1 MKAHARTASRCSIVM
16 VTLSVL
22 LSLASA
28 ADNGTSLYRTKC
40 AQCHGKSGEGK
51 PSISAPSLLS
61 NEVKEMSDEK
71 IRDFITTRAN
81 GEMER
86 SAAHTFS
93 KKRLTEDQIT
103 RIVAAIREM
112 QERHH

>member
-1 MKAHARTASRCSIVM
+1 MKAHARAARRCGIAM
-16 VTLSVL
+16 LSVL

-28 ADNGTSLYRTKC
+28 TDNGASLYQTKC

-51 PSISAPSLLS
+51 PSIKAPNLVS
-61 NEVKEMSDEK
+61 NQAKRMSDEK

-86 SAAHTFS
+86 NPSHTFS
-93 KKRLTEDQIT
+93 KKRLTENEIA
-103 RIVAAIREM
+103 RIIADIRRM
-112 QERHH
+112 QEKHN